1 MKRTIVLALLALLPF
16 LASAA
21 GTATVRVTNAG
32 SVPITIAGQTIRPSA
47 TASIPVPAGE
57 AGAFDSAAPNGF
69 GLSAPASYPSLRPGA
84 TFTLRLSAERGAASF
99 SPMSLPS
106 APTTNQN
113 QIFSSP
119 GFSSAPW
126 GANRPASR
134 NQPNADPGVVSSS
147 QKSFP
152 KALVQYCPKKVRVE
166 VRSRPLGKTRS
177 DIMEIARS
185 EFPVARHDHVFVY
198 DVETGVLVD
207 DIGWTDENGG
217 SAFRDY
223 ANIDR
228 YGPPAQ
234 TAEISGNV
242 YFSVRDAFEA
252 VSEHFGYQLFN
263 DATVRGPVEASKA
276 VVSVVTQP
284 LKCAHALSAPRREA
298 AILELMKCSLFVVS
312 EAREASGRLE
322 HSDSYNRPG
331 FDSKNLRLLVNCQ
344 LWARQFVEALKK
356 GDEMFSPSIDFSTLE
371 GLVDQQVAY
380 VRGLLAAGRKATR
393 EQFDEFNSLSERYG
407 KEFDRLRAEILAMT
421 DDARKRECL
430 QRLVSINGR
439 IGKELDPLLDQAER
453 KGLFKNLS
461 AVSSPSPKPVA
472 KPKPAPVSEPMSN
485 VRDWTGKPIP
495 QRDLDAINSLNDW

>member
-1 MKRTIVLALLALLPF
+1 
-16 LASAA
+16 
-21 GTATVRVTNAG
+21 
-32 SVPITIAGQTIRPSA
+32 
-47 TASIPVPAGE
+47 
-57 AGAFDSAAPNGF
+57 
-69 GLSAPASYPSLRPGA
+69 
-84 TFTLRLSAERGAASF
+84 
-99 SPMSLPS
+99 
-106 APTTNQN
+106 
-113 QIFSSP
+113 
-119 GFSSAPW
+119 
-126 GANRPASR
+126 
-134 NQPNADPGVVSSS
+134 
-147 QKSFP
+147 
-152 KALVQYCPKKVRVE
+152 
-166 VRSRPLGKTRS
+166 
-177 DIMEIARS
+177 MEIARS

-461 AVSSPSPKPVA
+461 GGSSPPPKPVA
-472 KPKPAPVSEPMSN
+472 KPEPISGHGAAVAFAESFFAAMKRAVLSESASKEEMAVDGLGRFFVDGGWGSGSSGGERGGNGENARRNRTAAEQALLGIVLSEGRISVSFSSGDERDRAAFAEKAREILPAPDAALEGPVVWAEMSVPGMEDAGSLWVAMKLVGKGGGWAIQMLRVSER
-485 VRDWTGKPIP
+485 RDPLRI
-495 QRDLDAINSLNDW
+495 DWNPG